1 MTLVDLN
8 DGSVA
13 PEGGEIVRD
22 ENGRATGM
30 MRESAQDVFRQA
42 FSGHQGRRPAGVAED
57 EMRRM
62 VLLAGDAVVAAW
74 NNIVRRGRSAQ
85 EDVLIEGLPERETF
99 RWRLYMAFEE
109 EAADMQERL
118 AEYRMVGY
126 GNNFLTVR
134 AIGEKVLDGALGT
147 HGGWLLEPY
156 ADLPRS
162 SGLNVVS
169 IEAIEASARPAT
181 CRSRFAT
188 CPVSCMRPMAMAVL

>member
-1 MTLVDLN
+1 
-8 DGSVA
+8 
-13 PEGGEIVRD
+13 
-22 ENGRATGM
+22 
-30 MRESAQDVFRQA
+30 
-42 FSGHQGRRPAGVAED
+42 
-57 EMRRM
+57 
-62 VLLAGDAVVAAW
+62 
-74 NNIVRRGRSAQ
+74 
-85 EDVLIEGLPERETF
+85 
-99 RWRLYMAFEE
+99 MAFEE